1 MLLTTEAEVT
11 GITVLAKF
19 QFYPN
24 VVSFILLSLVT
35 LASEQVRTNLLW
47 LVQLMQIKDNWA
59 LLINV
64 DKLQVIFR
72 FLW

>member
-11 GITVLAKF
+11 GTTVLAKF

>member
-35 LASEQVRTNLLW
+35 LASEQVRTNLL
-47 LVQLMQIKDNWA
+47 
-59 LLINV
+59 
-64 DKLQVIFR
+64 
-72 FLW
+72 